1 MNQACQDLEKKK
13 KKSGCGGEI
22 YEGGDKEFRED
33 ERGEK
38 VKNWGND

>member
-1 MNQACQDLEKKK
+1 MNQACQDLKKK

-22 YEGGDKEFRED
+22 YDGGDKEFRED